1 MIDPVSSM
9 QPIAAQAVGA
19 GFDAAIDNA
28 QLEKAAVAVGTAIV
42 PVILQVTQMA
52 MSIGQEAATAT
63 DE

>member
-1 MIDPVSSM
+1 MIDPVSSASLG
-9 QPIAAQAVGA
+9 AAQAVGA
-19 GFDAAIDNA
+19 SFDASIDNA

-42 PVILQVTQMA
+42 PVVLQVTQMA